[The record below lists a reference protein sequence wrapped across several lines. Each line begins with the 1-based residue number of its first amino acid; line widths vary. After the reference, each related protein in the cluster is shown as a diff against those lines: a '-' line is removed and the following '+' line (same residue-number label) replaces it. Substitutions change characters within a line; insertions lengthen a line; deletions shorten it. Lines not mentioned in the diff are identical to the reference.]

1 MRNLI
6 SCRNAAGVKSSK
18 VGDMQM
24 KCPVSEKLRKLA
36 AYDPDTNKCG
46 IHLDANESFLELP
59 ESIKAQ
65 IAQKV
70 AGTHYNRYPD
80 PLASGA
86 CRAFGTRIGL
96 DARFITAG
104 NGSDELISVILN
116 SFTQRG
122 DRVLI
127 TEPDFSMYKI
137 YCSMAEAQPVVLGKH
152 GDLSFDPDQMI
163 ALAKAEKVR
172 LILFSNPC
180 NPTGQGISAKD
191 ALKIADSV
199 DCLVVIDE
207 AYMDFWD
214 QSVLPQVTCRD
225 NVIVLKTCSK
235 IGFAAARLGFAVAN
249 DTLTGYLRAAKSP
262 YNVNVLT
269 QSAAEVLFTDKD
281 CLNDAIGQI
290 VQSRDSLYQ
299 QMKALETQFPDRIRV
314 YETHTNFVTAQ
325 VTDAAKQH
333 EALKESG
340 ISVRLLAGIYFRV
353 TAGTEQE
360 NQAFIGT
367 FTKLLRK

>member
-1 MRNLI
+1 M
-6 SCRNAAGVKSSK
+6 S
-18 VGDMQM
+18 
-24 KCPVSEKLRKLA
+24 CPVSEKLRKLA
-36 AYDPDTNKCG
+36 AYDPDTNPCG

-70 AGTHYNRYPD
+70 AGIHYNRYPD

-86 CRAFGTRIGL
+86 CRAFGARIGV

-122 DRVLI
+122 DHVLI
-127 TEPDFSMYKI
+127 TEPDFSMYQI
-137 YCSMAEAQPVVLGKH
+137 YCSMAEAQPVILGKR
-152 GDLSFDPDQMI
+152 GDLTFDPDQMI
-163 ALAKAEKVR
+163 ALAKAEKVN

-180 NPTGQGISAKD
+180 NPTGQGIRATD

-214 QSVLPQVTCRD
+214 QSVLSQVTSRE
-225 NVIVLKTCSK
+225 NLIVLKTCSK

-269 QSAAEVLFTDKD
+269 QAAAQVLLADKD
-281 CLNDAIGQI
+281 CLNDAIDQI
-290 VQSRDSLYQ
+290 KESRDSLYRQ
-299 QMKALETQFPDRIRV
+299 LKALETRFPDRIQV
-314 YETHTNFVTAQ
+314 YETHTNFVTAR
-325 VTDAAKQH
+325 VTDAAKLH
-333 EALKESG
+333 EALKERG

-353 TAGTEQE
+353 TAGTQQE
-360 NQAFIGT
+360 NQAFIDT
-367 FTKLLRK
+367 FTGIL